1 MSYLNTASKLHI
13 AFSTLVCIA
22 TTLSSPSSLLAE
34 ESDPLFTPLTSM
46 TERCQIEPS
55 IQSPP
60 PKRASLSER

>member
-34 ESDPLFTPLTSM
+34 ESDPLFTPLTLS
-46 TERCQIEPS
+46 RPLSLHKWQI
-55 IQSPP
+55 
-60 PKRASLSER
+60 